1 LRGAGIV
8 FFAYV
13 GFDMISTGA
22 LEARNPQRDLPISL
36 LASLLICTLLYVA
49 MSLVMTGLASY
60 QSLNVPNPMF
70 VAVAAAGP
78 ALRWLTPLVGLGAL
92 VGLASAMLISL
103 YGQTRIFYAMSADGL
118 LPPPL
123 SRLHRTWRTPHIG
136 TAIVVAVAG
145 GVAAVFPVQL
155 LGELAS
161 IGTLVAFVMVC
172 IGVIVLRR
180 SAPQLERPF
189 RTPWY
194 PIVPWLGVLSCS
206 LLMATLPPGTWW
218 RLIAWTV
225 IGVAI
230 YFLYGVRH
238 SKLRSS

>member
-1 LRGAGIV
+1 
-8 FFAYV
+8 
-13 GFDMISTGA
+13 
-22 LEARNPQRDLPISL
+22 
-36 LASLLICTLLYVA
+36 
-49 MSLVMTGLASY
+49 
-60 QSLNVPNPMF
+60 MF

-194 PIVPWLGVLSCS
+194 PIVPWLGVFSCS

-238 SKLRSS
+238 SKLRPS